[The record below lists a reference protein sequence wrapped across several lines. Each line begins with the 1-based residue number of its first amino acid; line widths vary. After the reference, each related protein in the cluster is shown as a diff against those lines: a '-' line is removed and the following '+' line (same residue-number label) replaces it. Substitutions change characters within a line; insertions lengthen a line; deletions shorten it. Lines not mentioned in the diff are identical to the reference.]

1 METHPVGGTAI
12 PGLSPRAEIDTLAVI
27 ASPAGVTEWSDLR
40 SLSFSDTI
48 ASQHGLAY
56 PVTLRAWQDPVRN
69 AA

>member
-12 PGLSPRAEIDTLAVI
+12 PGLSPRAEIDMLLVI
-27 ASPAGVTEWSDLR
+27 GGPAGVTGWRDRR
-40 SLSFSDTI
+40 SLSFGDTI